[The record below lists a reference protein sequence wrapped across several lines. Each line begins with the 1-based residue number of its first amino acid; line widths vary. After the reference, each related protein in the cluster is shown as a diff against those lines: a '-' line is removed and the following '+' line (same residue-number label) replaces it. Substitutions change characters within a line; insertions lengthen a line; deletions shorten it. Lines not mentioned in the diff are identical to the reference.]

1 METKAPLLG
10 EPLALELANA
20 AYAVRG
26 RPVDGIQTVTELTA
40 WLHDTRARFTTPLT
54 DEDLQAVT
62 GEDLLRVRALRAVI
76 RDLAAAVVR
85 SEPPPAEAVEEINRQ
100 VRLAPRWHELAWAD
114 GPYSRECTT
123 ASPLSSALAELASS
137 AVDVFAGQQR
147 SQLRACEAPGCI
159 LFFVK
164 DHARR
169 EWCSAACGNRVRA
182 ARHYEK
188 HKRVSE
194 PQAPAE

>member
-1 METKAPLLG
+1 VETKAPLLG

-20 AYAVRG
+20 TYAVRG
-26 RPVDGIQTVTELTA
+26 REVDGMQTVTELTA
-40 WLHDTRARFTTPLT
+40 WLDNTRARFTTPLT
-54 DEDLQAVT
+54 DDDLHSFTAD
-62 GEDLLRVRALRAVI
+62 DLLQVRALRAAI
-76 RDLAAAVVR
+76 RDLASAVVR

-100 VRLAPRWHELAWAD
+100 VRLAPRWHELAWTD
-114 GPYSRECTT
+114 GPYSKECTT
-123 ASPLSSALAELASS
+123 ASPRTSVLAELASS
-137 AVDVFAGQQR
+137 AVEVFAGQQR
-147 SQLRACEAPGCI
+147 AQLRSCEAPGCI

-188 HKRVSE
+188 HKRV
-194 PQAPAE
+194 

>member
-26 RPVDGIQTVTELTA
+26 RPVDGMRTLTELTA
-40 WLHDTRARFTTPLT
+40 WLHDLRARLTTPLADGDLHTFT
-54 DEDLQAVT
+54 DEDL
-62 GEDLLRVRALRAVI
+62 LRIRALRAAI
-76 RDLAAAVVR
+76 RDVATAVVR

-100 VRLAPRWHELAWAD
+100 VRLAPRWHELGWSD

-123 ASPLSSALAELASS
+123 ASPRFSVLAELASS
-137 AVDVFAGQQR
+137 AVEVFAGQQR
-147 SQLRACEAPGCI
+147 AQLRACEAPGCV

-169 EWCSAACGNRVRA
+169 EWCSTACGNRVRA

-194 PQAPAE
+194 RPDPAE